1 MKHHGINPIKFG
13 VEYIENGITSL
24 ESGIPYNAK
33 YWELWWK
40 YEFDGEIDIQHIY
53 VLFEGEEDY
62 MEIFW
67 SPCFFKSSHF
77 NELKFL
83 NGDDC

>member
-13 VEYIENGITSL
+13 VEYIENGIKSL
-24 ESGIPYNAK
+24 ESGIPYNTK

-53 VLFEGEEDY
+53 VLFEGDEDY
-62 MEIFW
+62 TEIF
-67 SPCFFKSSHF
+67 
-77 NELKFL
+77 
-83 NGDDC
+83 